1 MATFHRPSQVLQR
14 SATTAIRVDL
24 RSQSS
29 LRSGGKERGRDI
41 LKKKPNE
48 TEKKA
53 RASLAL
59 GSAIH
64 RREENMEAVDT

>member
-1 MATFHRPSQVLQR
+1 
-14 SATTAIRVDL
+14 
-24 RSQSS
+24 
-29 LRSGGKERGRDI
+29 

-59 GSAIH
+59 GGAID